1 MVKSMI
7 RNNEDF
13 SSKSRSIKN
22 LVHNVNKNVTPSSA
36 HNSIINTDKRV
47 NDSNIQSNNNF
58 ATPSD
63 IFNWSNPSELTQRT
77 DTCINENII
86 TPSPTLYVGSQI
98 NILQSKTTEMEYNYR
113 TSSSPIT

>member
-36 HNSIINTDKRV
+36 HNSNINTDKSV
-47 NDSNIQSNNNF
+47 NDSNIQSNNNL

-63 IFNWSNPSELTQRT
+63 IFDRGNANELTQRT
-77 DTCINENII
+77 DICINENII

-98 NILQSKTTEMEYNYR
+98 NILQSAATETEYNYW